1 MPIISL
7 FFVFCQ
13 ILLLVTVKGDGNY
26 SRPSD
31 YGSTGVSD
39 GSPPLISSGAE
50 KTVDEFLS
58 KFEALSAR
66 TDSDDVGVLMAQLS
80 QNVSSFFEL
89 ALPVGSLIA
98 GALQISDK
106 PESEQYKAMEKLHDN
121 LMQNLKNWT
130 RKLFNSYED
139 NIEMPLTYF
148 RYPLSFLMDPKLKK
162 NANEVTQFRELC
174 DSPAIRQSPYSL
186 LNYIYFYTARYC
198 KNEYGLSKEQISM
211 LAHFMP
217 LLRKVRLQLDSDYAK
232 EKFDEMEPG
241 LILWFSSLEDSGA
254 RNVLRKME
262 SAIVKAF
269 LFETG
274 TEKYRSGGT
283 LCMLRDVIIGTNY
296 ERKAIEELE
305 NVIRLEVLQLMAFES
320 MCANLTFTNKSSSYM
335 DWHLNYFK
343 NRTIQILDGVSQFV
357 WTELENSFPEIEIGV
372 IKSKIDEMRWMGPIS
387 KNNLTIAE
395 AKSQIFD
402 ALDKVGRRKFV
413 RRGFVSANL
422 RKETNFVVRC
432 AVENCFLLSDYEG
445 LDVMVT
451 RFDAERDEK
460 RAEKAN
466 EWLKKCQQNG
476 TKNKTVERTLR
487 QFIDQNYNIGKV
499 SELLDNFEKQNFN
512 LTNDA
517 LYRNIA
523 ILRDYGSSDR
533 CGLTVS
539 SNDRPSDNQ
548 TTNGVAMVDYYFAGY
563 ARQDINFVFH
573 FFPFR
578 PNVPGLTRV
587 APKGRAKGPTPGGWP
602 LLMEHY
608 EIIKPKE
615 WAAQAHSGTIKIR
628 PKFGGFGQGLALP
641 TLPPK

>member
-1 MPIISL
+1 MLIVYL
-7 FFVFCQ
+7 FFVVFCQ

-98 GALQISDK
+98 GAFQISDK
-106 PESEQYKAMEKLHDN
+106 PESEQYKAMKKLHDKFDAK
-121 LMQNLKNWT
+121 LKELDTNIVRSWQKIDVST
-130 RKLFNSYED
+130 RRFNSYED
-139 NIEMPLTYF
+139 QIEMPLTHF
-148 RYPLSFLMDPKLKK
+148 RYHLSFLMDPKLKK

-211 LAHFMP
+211 LAHFVP

-402 ALDKVGRRKFV
+402 ALDKVGRRKFI

-548 TTNGVAMVDYYFAGY
+548 TTNGVAMVDYYFAGTFWRACESFAIY
-563 ARQDINFVFH
+563 
-573 FFPFR
+573 FF
-578 PNVPGLTRV
+578 T
-587 APKGRAKGPTPGGWP
+587 
-602 LLMEHY
+602 
-608 EIIKPKE
+608 
-615 WAAQAHSGTIKIR
+615 
-628 PKFGGFGQGLALP
+628 
-641 TLPPK
+641 

>member
-1 MPIISL
+1 MLIVSL
-7 FFVFCQ
+7 FFVVFCQ

-26 SRPSD
+26 SRQSD
-31 YGSTGVSD
+31 YGSAGVSD
-39 GSPPLISSGAE
+39 GSPPLISSVLGAE

-66 TDSDDVGVLMAQLS
+66 TDSDDVGVLVAQLS
-80 QNVSSFFEL
+80 QNISSFFEL

-106 PESEQYKAMEKLHDN
+106 PESEQYKAMKKLHDKFDAKLEELDTKIVRSWQKIGVN
-121 LMQNLKNWT
+121 T
-130 RKLFNSYED
+130 RTFNSYDD
-139 NIEMPLTYF
+139 NIEMPITHF
-148 RYPLSFLMDPKLKK
+148 RHRLRFLMDPELNK
-162 NANEVTQFRELC
+162 NAKEVTQFREFC
-174 DSPAIRQSPYSL
+174 DFPGFRQGLYSL

-211 LAHFMP
+211 LARFVP
-217 LLRKVRLQLDSDYAK
+217 LLRKVRLQLDNDYAK
-232 EKFDEMEPG
+232 EQFDDMAPG
-241 LILWFSSLEDSGA
+241 LILWFSSLEASDA

-262 SAIVKAF
+262 SAIVKSF

-283 LCMLRDVIIGTNY
+283 MCMLRDVIVGTNY
-296 ERKAIEELE
+296 QRKAIEEME
-305 NVIRLEVLQLMAFES
+305 NVIRLEVLQLMAIES
-320 MCANLTFTNKSSSYM
+320 LCANLTFANSSSSYM
-335 DWHLNYFK
+335 DWHLDYFK
-343 NRTIQILDGVSQFV
+343 KTTKQILDGVSQFV
-357 WTELENSFPEIEIGV
+357 WAELEKSFPEIEIGV
-372 IKSKIDEMRWMGPIS
+372 VKSKIDEMRWMGPIS

-402 ALDKVGRRKFV
+402 ALDKVGRRKFI

-422 RKETNFVVRC
+422 RNETNFVVRC
-432 AVENCFLLSDYEG
+432 AVENCFLLSDYGG

-466 EWLKKCQQNG
+466 EWLKKWQENG
-476 TKNKTVERTLR
+476 TKNKTTERTLR

-499 SELLDNFEKQNFN
+499 SELLDNFEKQHFN

-539 SNDRPSDNQ
+539 SNDRPSDNH
-548 TTNGVAMVDYYFAGY
+548 TTNGAAVVDYYFAGS
-563 ARQDINFVFH
+563 FW
-573 FFPFR
+573 
-578 PNVPGLTRV
+578 
-587 APKGRAKGPTPGGWP
+587 RACESFAIYFYT
-602 LLMEHY
+602 
-608 EIIKPKE
+608 
-615 WAAQAHSGTIKIR
+615 
-628 PKFGGFGQGLALP
+628 
-641 TLPPK
+641 